1 MVGKNNWQLRRE
13 KEANTITR
21 YTIKKLSFGAASVA
35 IGAFLLF
42 GQAPRALAA
51 EEAKAAAQAEV
62 EEASSTTDEEAWQA
76 EVAALLAD
84 LQGDMT
90 PKASETA
97 GEAEAEDAPETS
109 ADVEEEPT
117 SHEEEAT
124 SNEEEADSKEAETVD
139 RLAGAE
145 LATVQPAE
153 TPAPR
158 VEKLAGPERSLR
170 KLAVL
175 KDTATVS
182 QAAKEAAVLEEI
194 LGERAYLATP
204 KKVTA
209 ATEADTII
217 RPKNKAERREA
228 ADTLA
233 AEVESDKTFNNDV
246 PFLDE
251 TFGEI
256 ELKPGT
262 PRPIKNSVLEY
273 DGVEQ
278 DGHVIKLKMTIFPRE
293 GAAQLWGTT
302 PNAEKYAGHYVI
314 SFNHPD
320 FYENIASIDT
330 EQANGPAGETKW
342 KKNNSGRDWLMEL
355 NNANLGA
362 GVIGSPHN
370 FNIKITLKDQKTL
383 GSLGLSETPL
393 SFTAG
398 MVAGK
403 GAKNDYN
410 KVVNGTLINGWI
422 QEKNPNNP
430 DLKDGNY
437 APHRVAG
444 AVGDNRFAD
453 GLFTDKGVSQQ
464 VYYDE
469 NLHAIVSRHTFTP
482 PQNFLQSNYNWLL
495 YVKERIPKALLP
507 YIDRDNILLGA
518 MNDEKNPY
526 RWSTSIGGSITPQK
540 LTIDENGLV
549 DSSRNPNISI
559 TQTDNLSRK
568 EQIAALGKAQGVL
581 NDNVFEGTLGQPR
594 TYTIVYPLIAGKSK
608 ADIGREL
615 AKIAEKQNQ
624 QLLFESWLE
633 SDFVNTPQGALNGA
647 TPYADNGQAHQRLQ
661 GSYANSFFDA
671 KYELAMSQL
680 YEPTVAPEEIH
691 AGQAIDLTNN
701 VTGYVDEAGQ
711 AYTFKPGEEP
721 NIEDVTEEAKLA
733 GDDSYGYDNT
743 TPGTYKGAIKV
754 TYADGT
760 VDVVD
765 VLITVTEAPQEQS
778 SPPKIDALTAG
789 EDVVTGAGVA
799 GATIILT
806 TPAGQ
811 QMETTV
817 DQNGRWAVPLKEPL
831 VEADLV
837 KVAQVEAGKQ
847 ESKTVTA
854 KAAPQEESAKPAF
867 DLPQDGDKD
876 ITGTG
881 IEGATITVTNAQG
894 EQQTATVVKG
904 HWRVTFDEP
913 VKAGE
918 SLQATQTE
926 VGKKASAQATTTV
939 DAAKVQNQ
947 SAQPTLDPL
956 KAGATSVS
964 GHGVPSA
971 EVVTVILPGGEEK
984 KTTVNADGTW
994 RVDLDQPLE
1003 EGQMIKATQTEAGEA
1018 PSDPAIGTVAPQAV
1032 SVKPGVNPPSA
1043 GDTDLI
1049 GTGVAGATIEATVGN
1064 QTKTATVRKDGRWA
1078 LTFNEP
1084 MQEGE
1089 AIRITQTE
1097 TGKKESAAT
1106 ESTVTKAALLNQST
1120 QPTLNR
1126 PLEGEQELN
1135 GTGVPGATITVTLP
1149 DGQTKDVTVQDDKTW
1164 TLTLDTP
1171 LVAEAKISATQTEKG
1186 ERASEPITQK
1196 VKAQEVSA
1204 KPGLDTPDEND
1215 TFVNGT
1221 GVPGATI
1228 TLTDSKNKT
1237 FTTTVGADGYWRVRV
1252 EDPFAVGDTIHA
1264 VQSEAG
1270 KKPSGEAEATAQAVT
1285 LANES
1290 AAPEIHPL
1298 MEGATAITGSG
1309 IAGATIKLQGT
1320 DLTTTVDAE
1329 GNWSLTVPE
1338 ALQAA
1343 DTVTVTQ
1350 TQKGERESQA
1360 VTASVKAQPVSQAPA
1375 INSAQAG
1382 DTTVSGSGVP
1392 GASIQLEAAGQTYTT
1407 TVDEAGKWSVDV
1419 APLTVGDLL
1428 TATQQGE
1435 GKKVS
1440 AATESTV
1447 VSQRKQNTSATPTL
1461 TTPEENSD
1469 IVSGQ
1474 GVPGAT
1480 ITVTAPDGSTQTV
1493 TVNADSYWAARL
1505 PKALQVGDEVEIS
1518 QTEPGEKASP
1528 VVAATAIAQPQ
1539 AGVPGFDTPKAGD
1552 KTISGTGQVGAKVT
1566 VTDDEGN
1573 TYTDWVDAQ
1582 GNWAIQVKQPVKAG
1596 QELTA
1601 RQSVPG
1607 QKDSELARVQVQATA
1622 VQNDSAQPTIDPLK
1636 AGDTTVAGHGIA
1648 GSQVIVVTLPDGKT
1662 VETTVDE
1669 NNRWSI
1675 TLDKPLE
1682 ADQTVK
1688 ATQTEMGA
1696 KPSEAVSRTVEGLE
1710 KSPQP
1715 GLNTPEVGN
1724 RFVSGS
1730 GTPGAKIVVT
1740 DPQGETYEATV
1751 DETGTWL
1758 VLLDEALTEVGQ
1770 KLTATQEIAG
1780 LAPSDTAETTVQAQT
1795 LQGESSQPT
1804 IDPLE
1809 AGDTTISG
1817 TGIAGSE
1824 ISTVI
1829 VQTDGE
1835 TYTAKV
1841 DENGRWRLTL
1851 PEGVSL
1857 AAGQAVS
1864 DTQTEPGKK
1873 VSEATETTVQA
1884 KAVSAV
1890 PGLNAVDNGDT
1901 KITGTGLPGASITVS
1916 APGQDPVTVVV
1927 DADSKWTAVLP
1938 KAVETDQVITARQ
1951 TEDDKEASPLATTT
1965 VQAAELNTSAQPTI
1979 DPITAGDTKISGQGV
1994 PNAEVITVILPD
2006 SEQKTATVD
2015 ANGHWEVQLDT
2026 PLVEGE
2032 SVAAT
2037 QTEVGAKPSDA
2048 TTAEVKAQELSTE
2061 PSVKRPTA
2069 GEESLTGSGLAGA
2082 TITITNAQGEQLGET
2097 TVDQDGNWQV
2107 DLGQPIAVGDTFT
2120 VTQTED
2126 GKQPSAPVTT
2136 DAKDAAK
2143 ATSAVPVVKP
2153 IAAGATTVSGTG
2165 VVGATITVED
2175 PDGNSHTTKVSA
2187 DGTWQVDLGQA
2198 AQAGT
2203 TLTVSQQEDGKNR
2216 SNELTVTVQEADK
2229 EEESAEPT
2237 VEDVK
2242 AGDKVVSG
2250 KGQAGATITVKD
2262 PDGNTYTTTVDQDG
2276 NWSVDLPEVKQGE
2289 ELTITQQKEGK
2300 EPASTTVT
2308 VQEADKEEESA
2319 KPTVDD
2325 IKAGDKV
2332 VSGKGQAGATIT
2344 VKDPDGNTYTT
2355 TVDQDGNWSVDL
2367 PEVKQGEEL
2376 TITQTEDG
2384 KAPTSISTTV
2394 QESDKE
2400 EESAEP
2406 TVEDVKAG
2414 DKTVSGKGEVGATI
2428 TVTDQNGKTHT
2439 TTVDKDGDWKID
2451 LPNAVEKGDT
2461 LTITQQEEGKEP
2473 TSISATVQ
2481 ESDKEEES
2489 AKPSVKP
2496 IKPGDTTISGTGQA
2510 GADIAIV
2517 DGTGQIDTGQVDA
2530 QGQWTIT
2537 LPKPVEPGDHL
2548 SITQTEHGKKP
2559 SSAVKITIPGV
2570 LPDDGDQ
2577 GGSSNHPGSGE
2588 NKPTD
2593 QPGAGENAG
2602 QKPGSGNGALGAT
2615 DATDNSAPE
2624 ASTADTLP
2632 QTSATDANAAISVS
2646 LGLALMGIG
2655 GAIFHLKGRKES

>member
-51 EEAKAAAQAEV
+51 EEAEAKVEAEV
-62 EEASSTTDEEAWQA
+62 DDPTPTDAEKALKA
-76 EVAALLAD
+76 EVAALLED
-84 LQGDMT
+84 WKEDGEE
-90 PKASETA
+90 ETA
-97 GEAEAEDAPETS
+97 GEAEAEAALETS
-109 ADVEEEPT
+109 ADIEEEAT
-117 SHEEEAT
+117 SHEEEAI
-124 SNEEEADSKEAETVD
+124 SNEEEADSKDAETVD
-139 RLAGAE
+139 HADEAE

-153 TPAPR
+153 TPAPQ

-182 QAAKEAAVLEEI
+182 EAAKEAAVREEI
-194 LGERAYLATP
+194 LGDRAYLATP

-209 ATEADTII
+209 ETEADTII

-233 AEVESDKTFNNDV
+233 AEVASDKTFNNDV
-246 PFLDE
+246 PFLEE
-251 TFGEI
+251 TFGEM
-256 ELKPGT
+256 ELQPGT
-262 PRPIKNSVLEY
+262 VRPIKNSVLEY

-278 DGHVIKLKMTIFPRE
+278 DGHVVKLKMTIFPTT

-302 PNAEKYAGHYVI
+302 PDAEKYAGNYVI

-330 EQANGPAGETKW
+330 EQANGPTGETKW
-342 KKNNSGRDWLMEL
+342 KQNNGGRDWLMEL

-383 GSLGLSETPL
+383 GSLGLSDTPL

-403 GAKNDYN
+403 GAKNNYN
-410 KVVNGTLINGWI
+410 KIVNGTLINGWI
-422 QEKNPNNP
+422 QENNPNNP
-430 DLKDGNY
+430 DLKNGNY

-469 NLHAIVSRHTFTP
+469 DLHAIVSRHTFTP

-507 YIDRDNILLGA
+507 YIDRDNILLGV

-526 RWSTSIGGSITPQK
+526 RWSTSIGGSVTLQK
-540 LTIDENGLV
+540 LTVDDNGLV

-581 NDNVFEGTLGQPR
+581 NDNVFEGTLGQSR
-594 TYTIVYPLIAGKSK
+594 TYTIVYPLVAGKSK

-633 SDFVNTPQGALNGA
+633 SDFVNTPQGTLNGA

-711 AYTFKPGEEP
+711 PYTFKAGEEP
-721 NIEDVTEEAKLA
+721 TIEDVTAEAKLA

-765 VLITVTEAPQEQS
+765 VPITVTEAPEEQA
-778 SPPKIDALTAG
+778 SPPQIDALTAG

-811 QMETTV
+811 QVETTV
-817 DQNGRWAVPLKEPL
+817 DQSGRWAVPLDQAL
-831 VEADLV
+831 VEKDQV

-847 ESKTVTA
+847 ESKTVMA
-854 KAAPQEESAKPAF
+854 EAAPQEESAKPAF

-881 IEGATITVTNAQG
+881 IEGATITVTNAAG
-894 EQQTATVVKG
+894 MEKTATVVKG

-913 VKAGE
+913 VQAGE

-939 DAAKVQNQ
+939 AEATVKNQ
-947 SAQPTLDPL
+947 SAQPTLDPMQ
-956 KAGATSVS
+956 AGDTSVS
-964 GHGVPSA
+964 GHGVPNA
-971 EVVTVILPGGEEK
+971 EVVTVILPGDEEK

-994 RVDLDQPLE
+994 RVDLEKPLE
-1003 EGQMIKATQTEAGEA
+1003 EGQTIKATQTEAGEEPSA
-1018 PSDPAIGTVAPQAV
+1018 PATGIVAAQAV
-1032 SVKPGVNPPSA
+1032 SAKPGVNPPSA

-1064 QTKTATVRKDGRWA
+1064 QTKTATVRDDGRWA
-1078 LTFNEP
+1078 LTFSEP

-1089 AIRITQTE
+1089 AVRITQTE

-1106 ESTVTKAALLNQST
+1106 ESTVTPAALLNQST

-1126 PLEGEQELN
+1126 PLEGEQSLN

-1149 DGQTKDVTVQDDKTW
+1149 DGQTQDATVQDDKTW

-1171 LVAEAKISATQTEKG
+1171 LAAGAKISATQTEKG
-1186 ERASEPITQK
+1186 ERASEPITQN

-1252 EDPFAVGDTIHA
+1252 EDPFAAGDTIHA

-1270 KKPSGEAEATAQAVT
+1270 KKDSPIAEATAQVVT
-1285 LANES
+1285 VQNES

-1298 MEGATAITGSG
+1298 MEGATVITGSG
-1309 IAGATIKLQGT
+1309 IAGSTIKLQGT
-1320 DLTTTVDAE
+1320 DLEATVDAE
-1329 GNWSLTVPE
+1329 GNWEITVPE
-1338 ALQAA
+1338 ALKAE

-1350 TQKGERESQA
+1350 TQKGERESKPVSA
-1360 VTASVKAQPVSQAPA
+1360 KVKAQAVSQAPA

-1382 DTTVSGSGVP
+1382 DEEVSGSGVP
-1392 GASIQLEAAGQTYTT
+1392 GAHIQVEVAGQSYQT
-1407 TVDEAGKWSVDV
+1407 TVDEAGKWSVKV
-1419 APLTVGDLL
+1419 APLAVDEVI
-1428 TATQQGE
+1428 TATQEGE

-1440 AATESTV
+1440 EAATSTV
-1447 VSQRKQNTSATPTL
+1447 TSQREQNISATPTL

-1505 PKALQVGDEVEIS
+1505 PQALKVGDEVSIS
-1518 QTEPGEKASP
+1518 QTEAGEKPSP
-1528 VVAATAIAQPQ
+1528 TVKEAAVAQAQTG
-1539 AGVPGFDTPKAGD
+1539 APGFDTPKAGD

-1566 VTDDEGN
+1566 ITDAEGK
-1573 TYTDWVDAQ
+1573 TYTDWVDAK
-1582 GNWAIQVKQPVKAG
+1582 GNWSIQVEQPVK
-1596 QELTA
+1596 ENDKLTA
-1601 RQSVPG
+1601 IQSLPG
-1607 QKDSELARVQVQATA
+1607 QKDSEPAEAIVQAAA
-1622 VQNDSAQPTIDPLK
+1622 VQNESAQPTIDPLK
-1636 AGDTTVAGHGIA
+1636 AGDTTVSGTGIA
-1648 GSQVIVVTLPDGKT
+1648 GSKVIVVTLPDKTT

-1675 TLDKPLE
+1675 DLKEPLQ
-1682 ADQTVK
+1682 ADQTVQ

-1696 KPSEAVSRTVEGLE
+1696 KPSEAVSRVVEGLE

-1740 DPQGETYEATV
+1740 DTQGKTHEATV

-1770 KLTATQEIAG
+1770 KAH
-1780 LAPSDTAETTVQAQT
+1780 
-1795 LQGESSQPT
+1795 
-1804 IDPLE
+1804 
-1809 AGDTTISG
+1809 
-1817 TGIAGSE
+1817 
-1824 ISTVI
+1824 
-1829 VQTDGE
+1829 
-1835 TYTAKV
+1835 
-1841 DENGRWRLTL
+1841 R
-1851 PEGVSL
+1851 
-1857 AAGQAVS
+1857 
-1864 DTQTEPGKK
+1864 
-1873 VSEATETTVQA
+1873 
-1884 KAVSAV
+1884 
-1890 PGLNAVDNGDT
+1890 
-1901 KITGTGLPGASITVS
+1901 
-1916 APGQDPVTVVV
+1916 
-1927 DADSKWTAVLP
+1927 
-1938 KAVETDQVITARQ
+1938 
-1951 TEDDKEASPLATTT
+1951 
-1965 VQAAELNTSAQPTI
+1965 
-1979 DPITAGDTKISGQGV
+1979 
-1994 PNAEVITVILPD
+1994 
-2006 SEQKTATVD
+2006 
-2015 ANGHWEVQLDT
+2015 
-2026 PLVEGE
+2026 
-2032 SVAAT
+2032 
-2037 QTEVGAKPSDA
+2037 
-2048 TTAEVKAQELSTE
+2048 
-2061 PSVKRPTA
+2061 
-2069 GEESLTGSGLAGA
+2069 
-2082 TITITNAQGEQLGET
+2082 
-2097 TVDQDGNWQV
+2097 
-2107 DLGQPIAVGDTFT
+2107 
-2120 VTQTED
+2120 
-2126 GKQPSAPVTT
+2126 
-2136 DAKDAAK
+2136 
-2143 ATSAVPVVKP
+2143 
-2153 IAAGATTVSGTG
+2153 
-2165 VVGATITVED
+2165 
-2175 PDGNSHTTKVSA
+2175 
-2187 DGTWQVDLGQA
+2187 
-2198 AQAGT
+2198 
-2203 TLTVSQQEDGKNR
+2203 
-2216 SNELTVTVQEADK
+2216 
-2229 EEESAEPT
+2229 
-2237 VEDVK
+2237 
-2242 AGDKVVSG
+2242 
-2250 KGQAGATITVKD
+2250 
-2262 PDGNTYTTTVDQDG
+2262 
-2276 NWSVDLPEVKQGE
+2276 
-2289 ELTITQQKEGK
+2289 
-2300 EPASTTVT
+2300 
-2308 VQEADKEEESA
+2308 
-2319 KPTVDD
+2319 
-2325 IKAGDKV
+2325 
-2332 VSGKGQAGATIT
+2332 
-2344 VKDPDGNTYTT
+2344 
-2355 TVDQDGNWSVDL
+2355 
-2367 PEVKQGEEL
+2367 
-2376 TITQTEDG
+2376 
-2384 KAPTSISTTV
+2384 
-2394 QESDKE
+2394 
-2400 EESAEP
+2400 
-2406 TVEDVKAG
+2406 
-2414 DKTVSGKGEVGATI
+2414 
-2428 TVTDQNGKTHT
+2428 
-2439 TTVDKDGDWKID
+2439 
-2451 LPNAVEKGDT
+2451 
-2461 LTITQQEEGKEP
+2461 
-2473 TSISATVQ
+2473 
-2481 ESDKEEES
+2481 
-2489 AKPSVKP
+2489 
-2496 IKPGDTTISGTGQA
+2496 
-2510 GADIAIV
+2510 
-2517 DGTGQIDTGQVDA
+2517 
-2530 QGQWTIT
+2530 
-2537 LPKPVEPGDHL
+2537 
-2548 SITQTEHGKKP
+2548 
-2559 SSAVKITIPGV
+2559 
-2570 LPDDGDQ
+2570 
-2577 GGSSNHPGSGE
+2577 HPGNCWPSP
-2588 NKPTD
+2588 K
-2593 QPGAGENAG
+2593 
-2602 QKPGSGNGALGAT
+2602 
-2615 DATDNSAPE
+2615 
-2624 ASTADTLP
+2624 
-2632 QTSATDANAAISVS
+2632 
-2646 LGLALMGIG
+2646 
-2655 GAIFHLKGRKES
+2655 